1 MNKHGL
7 DQYLRRLTPEEEEHL
22 SGIHMDYSAM
32 PVAGYDRGQPCYR
45 FVYDP
50 QTYIST
56 AAKKNIL
63 VEYYNFSVIKQ
74 DRFEEVPLHV
84 HDWLELNYVYSGS
97 CSLYVNRTDITLSQ
111 GQMVLINTD
120 APHAVSRCEE
130 NDILINFLI
139 SREYLNAAFFERIG
153 KDNYLSAFF
162 IEALNNQAAHNNYLV
177 FRPQKNNRLADFST
191 QFLCEYYAPSIAA
204 SHMLD
209 SLMTLIVCELI
220 NVFEHSL
227 VSTETGNN
235 TIFPIVRYIENNY
248 QRCTLESTAEFFHM
262 NPNYLSTYIR
272 KHTGSS
278 FKEMIQTQ
286 RLQQAAR
293 LLRNT
298 GMAVNDICY
307 HVGYSNTSFFFQKFR
322 EKYGCTPK
330 EYRQKHGLY
339 AKE

>member
-22 SGIHMDYSAM
+22 SGIYMDYSAM

-74 DRFEEVPLHV
+74 DRFEAVPLHV

-97 CSLYVNRTDITLSQ
+97 CSFYVNGTNITLSQ
-111 GQMVLINTD
+111 GQMMLINTD
-120 APHAVSRCEE
+120 APHAVSRCGKD
-130 NDILINFLI
+130 DILINFLI

-153 KDNYLSAFF
+153 KDNYLSNYF
-162 IEALNNQAAHNNYLV
+162 IEALNQQADHNNYLV
-177 FRPQKNNRLADFST
+177 FAPQKNNRLANFT
-191 QFLCEYYAPSIAA
+191 NQFLCEYYAPSIAA
-204 SHMLD
+204 NHMLD
-209 SLMTLIVCELI
+209 SLMTLIICELI
-220 NVFEHSL
+220 NIFEHALTASE
-227 VSTETGNN
+227 SGKNM
-235 TIFPIVRYIENNY
+235 IYPIVRYIENNY

-272 KHTGSS
+272 KQTGSS

-286 RLQQAAR
+286 RLQQAAQ

-298 GMAVNDICY
+298 GMNTNDICH

-322 EKYGCTPK
+322 EKYVCTPK

>member
-56 AAKKNIL
+56 SAKKNIL

-153 KDNYLSAFF
+153 KE
-162 IEALNNQAAHNNYLV
+162 IGRAHV
-177 FRPQKNNRLADFST
+177 
-191 QFLCEYYAPSIAA
+191 
-204 SHMLD
+204 
-209 SLMTLIVCELI
+209 
-220 NVFEHSL
+220 
-227 VSTETGNN
+227 
-235 TIFPIVRYIENNY
+235 
-248 QRCTLESTAEFFHM
+248 
-262 NPNYLSTYIR
+262 
-272 KHTGSS
+272 
-278 FKEMIQTQ
+278 
-286 RLQQAAR
+286 
-293 LLRNT
+293 
-298 GMAVNDICY
+298 
-307 HVGYSNTSFFFQKFR
+307 
-322 EKYGCTPK
+322 
-330 EYRQKHGLY
+330 
-339 AKE
+339 

>member
-1 MNKHGL
+1 
-7 DQYLRRLTPEEEEHL
+7 
-22 SGIHMDYSAM
+22 
-32 PVAGYDRGQPCYR
+32 
-45 FVYDP
+45 
-50 QTYIST
+50 
-56 AAKKNIL
+56 
-63 VEYYNFSVIKQ
+63 
-74 DRFEEVPLHV
+74 
-84 HDWLELNYVYSGS
+84 
-97 CSLYVNRTDITLSQ
+97 
-111 GQMVLINTD
+111 
-120 APHAVSRCEE
+120 
-130 NDILINFLI
+130 
-139 SREYLNAAFFERIG
+139 
-153 KDNYLSAFF
+153 
-162 IEALNNQAAHNNYLV
+162 
-177 FRPQKNNRLADFST
+177 
-191 QFLCEYYAPSIAA
+191 
-204 SHMLD
+204 
-209 SLMTLIVCELI
+209 MTLIVCELI

-227 VSTETGNN
+227 VSTATGNN